1 MEQRSKRVIP
11 KGSLHLFAD
20 RLVITCITPKKPQS
34 VAPCYCESPAVPFFR
49 RAIETEEVL
58 HHLAVRKFFFP
69 AGPIKIDEKEVI
81 S

>member
-1 MEQRSKRVIP
+1 MEQRAKRVIP

-20 RLVITCITPKKPQS
+20 RLVITCISPKKPQA
-34 VAPCYCESPAVPFFR
+34 VGPRYPEPPAVPFFR

-58 HHLAVRKFFFP
+58 QHFAIGEFFFP
-69 AGPIKIDEKEVI
+69 VGTIEIDEKEGI